1 MKIFSKIMLVFM
13 FLFLIVI
20 CVVEDEISSKSLF
33 IVQNDCLRIE
43 NLTDGKENLQ
53 AMPITLAVDT
63 LEYNWMNNE
72 SKLCYLTNHKS
83 IQEIGVEIAKLKVYQ
98 QKNDIKEFN
107 ASLEAIKFYSK
118 SYLHFMGASL
128 HNVL

>member
-1 MKIFSKIMLVFM
+1 MKIFSKIMLVLM
-13 FLFLIVI
+13 LLFLIFI
-20 CVVEDEISSKSLF
+20 CVVEEDVSSQSL
-33 IVQNDCLRIE
+33 IMVQNDCLRLE
-43 NLTDGKENLQ
+43 NLTNEKENLQ
-53 AMPITLAVDT
+53 TMPITLAVDT
-63 LEYNWMNNE
+63 LEYNWMSNE

-98 QKNDIKEFN
+98 QKNEIKEFN

-128 HNVL
+128 HNVI